1 MHGAETPEDHGQQ
14 RTKSSFLMHYENL
27 KPRSLPIL
35 APFHLP
41 CVLSYVLIPRSHIRI
56 LAKGLHR
63 RKVIRFVNQW
73 KIEKE
78 RRKGEKKIRDSQR
91 AYDIRTVVD
100 VFVAALL
107 FFSFLFCLFLIVHFV
122 GPPFHDVAFFLQPPL
137 LLPNPMK
144 ITTPVPIKEES
155 QGSEM
160 KDENPEPGSRIDQT
174 AVRGYHSSS
183 NIWLTK

>member
-14 RTKSSFLMHYENL
+14 RTKSSFLMHYENP

-78 RRKGEKKIRDSQR
+78 RRKGEKKNSRQPASVR
-91 AYDIRTVVD
+91 HTYRRRCLRRCPP
-100 VFVAALL
+100 FL
-107 FFSFLFCLFLIVHFV
+107 FFSFLLVFDS
-122 GPPFHDVAFFLQPPL
+122 PFRWPPL
-137 LLPNPMK
+137 PRRCFFSS
-144 ITTPVPIKEES
+144 TPTPLTQPHENYYAGTH
-155 QGSEM
+155 QGREPRIR
-160 KDENPEPGSRIDQT
+160 DERRKPRAWVWN
-174 AVRGYHSSS
+174 
-183 NIWLTK
+183 